1 MPPGKPQGLHYVL
14 VVLACAIAGVPVAA
28 HHSAAAVYD
37 ADHVLTLSGQVSEF
51 LWRNPHCFL
60 YIDVDAGPLKGHRYV
75 VEMSSLG
82 VLRNQGWT
90 RLTLKPGD
98 ALSIDVLPAR
108 MRKDAGLCR
117 DCLIRINGKVTK
129 ASLVQ

>member
-1 MPPGKPQGLHYVL
+1 MAALVL
-14 VVLACAIAGVPVAA
+14 VCAMAGGPVAA

-37 ADHVLTLSGQVSEF
+37 ADHALALSGQVSEF

-60 YIDVDAGPLKGHRYV
+60 YVEVDAGPLKGHRYV

-82 VLRNQGWT
+82 VLTNQGWT
-90 RLTLKPGD
+90 RLTLKAGD
-98 ALSIDVLPAR
+98 TVRLQVLPAR
-108 MRKDAGLCR
+108 ARKDAGLCR

-129 ASLVQ
+129 A